1 MKELEEEISRRKWKS
16 ECLEKFVM
24 FLKELY
30 KYPNHYKRI
39 VIDSDLEDSETGNLK
54 REAECVEYEDTDI
67 RKHLDY
73 VWGIVASLMK
83 CDVCGYDENDKELWF
98 SFYDDSRLGEREIIC
113 MSCYKAKW
121 EAEEAK

>member
-1 MKELEEEISRRKWKS
+1 
-16 ECLEKFVM
+16 M
-24 FLKELY
+24 FLNELY

-39 VIDSDLEDSETGNLK
+39 VINSDLEDSETGNLK
-54 REAECVEYEDTDI
+54 REAECVEYEYTDI

-73 VWGIVASLMK
+73 VWGIVALLMK

-113 MSCYKAKW
+113 MSCYKAEW
-121 EAEEAK
+121 EAR